1 MVIVLQW
8 QVKEGCLPLPHPF
21 PHQTKK
27 GKNQDSLSYGLELTH
42 QMG

>member
-21 PHQTKK
+21 PTKQK
-27 GKNQDSLSYGLELTH
+27 KKKIKIACL
-42 QMG
+42 MA